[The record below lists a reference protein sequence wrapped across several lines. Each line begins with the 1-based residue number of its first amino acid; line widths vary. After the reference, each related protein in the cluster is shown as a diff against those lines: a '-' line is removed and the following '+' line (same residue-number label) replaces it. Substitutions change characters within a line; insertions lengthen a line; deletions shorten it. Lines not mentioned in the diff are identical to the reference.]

1 MCAESYKCPAQD
13 NLMYCMFVQN
23 ECLTLPPPSPE
34 NNVTCRAP
42 VDAVVNGVDDALM
55 QGTWYVTHGYNRD
68 YDCFAC

>member
-1 MCAESYKCPAQD
+1 
-13 NLMYCMFVQN
+13 MFVQN

-42 VDAVVNGVDDALM
+42 VDAVVNGVDDAVM